1 MSFFNIKLFYHCIY
15 MVYLIRYMFYN
26 SQLCI
31 KSQSMIFY
39 SLYIKH
45 LSMESIIKFITKK
58 QTLKQRFCWFFRT
71 LGECGKFKV

>member
-1 MSFFNIKLFYHCIY
+1 MALEIFDIAAIFFLWEKSLFFLFFNIKLFYHCIY

-39 SLYIKH
+39 IVCILNIC
-45 LSMESIIKFITKK
+45 LWN
-58 QTLKQRFCWFFRT
+58 L
-71 LGECGKFKV
+71 